1 MTRKSGPIVIHHD
14 EQPPKPTAPTAVIEA
29 DEALDPSQVEAVS
42 DDELPPPEGRVM
54 MAATRIAARPISWFA
69 RLVWMAL
76 GALATLWVS
85 TALWDFVVGLGVRN
99 IWLGRAAIVAGA
111 IILIA
116 ALGFILRELSGFS
129 RLARIDGLRAR
140 ASSLRELPDA
150 KAAEKLTGDI
160 SALYAG
166 RDDTKWAL
174 AEIEKHAGDVLDG
187 DARLDLLERHLM
199 APLDEQARGEIE
211 KSARQVAM
219 VTAIVPLALADVVAA
234 LAANTA
240 MVRRIAQVYGG
251 RSGTLGS
258 WRLIRAV
265 AAHLIATGAVGVA
278 DDLIGSV
285 AGGGAVAK
293 LSRRFGEG
301 IINGALT
308 ARVGLAAMDL
318 CRPMPFHSI
327 KRPGVT
333 EVMRRAMTDVF
344 SKS

>member
-1 MTRKSGPIVIHHD
+1 MTKRKSGPIVIHHD
-14 EQPPKPTAPTAVIEA
+14 ENAPKAPTPTAVIKA
-29 DEALDPSQVEAVS
+29 DEALDPSQAETVT
-42 DDELPPPEGRVM
+42 DDLPPPEGRVM
-54 MAATRIAARPISWFA
+54 MAATRIAARPLSWFA
-69 RLVWMAL
+69 RLVWLAL
-76 GALATLWVS
+76 GALVTLWVS
-85 TALWDFVVGLGVRN
+85 TALWDFLIGLGTRN
-99 IWLGRAAIVAGA
+99 VWLGRAAIVAGV

-116 ALGFILRELSGFS
+116 ALGFVLREFAGFS
-129 RLARIDGLRAR
+129 RLGRIDGLRVR
-140 ASSLRELPDA
+140 ASSLRALPDA

-160 SALYAG
+160 AALYTG

-174 AEIEKHAGDVLDG
+174 AEVEKHASDVLDG
-187 DARLDLLERHLM
+187 DARLDLLEKQLI
-199 APLDEQARGEIE
+199 APLDIQARGEIE

-240 MVRRIAQVYGG
+240 MVRRIAQIYGG

-318 CRPMPFHSI
+318 CRPMPFHAA

-344 SKS
+344 SKG